1 MRAPEP
7 TMNTDPA
14 LTAHTRAARR
24 MLFLLFL
31 AMFLN
36 YYDRTIPAVVMEPI
50 RLEFGL
56 TDTMLGLLN
65 AVFTVT
71 YALFG
76 ILLGRLADVGVRK
89 RVMGLGLIA
98 WSAATALSGVAT
110 GFSWFLLARV
120 GVGIGEASCAPTAQS
135 IVADLYP
142 PERRSRAMGL
152 VMLGLPL
159 GLVAAF
165 FTGGAIATAMGSWH
179 AVFWLA
185 AVPGALLGGVMLMM
199 PEPARQAAAQDTV
212 SGGITQALRE
222 VWAVLSARWLTLGAV
237 GFGLAGYVGT
247 GFMVALLQ
255 RRFHLPLIQAGMIS
269 GVIIGA
275 TGLLAMI
282 GGGWLADV
290 LQTRW
295 RRGRLGLTTLASLAG
310 ALLTL
315 IALYLPPTQ
324 VTWFVLLFSIGWLA
338 TYLFPVC
345 AYPALQDV
353 VASRQRGVAMAVNL
367 AIGNVV
373 GGGCG
378 VVLMGAL
385 SDRFARASAQAAGQT
400 LSEAHRGMGLAAAML
415 LIPAAMAIMALATW
429 KASRHAAADRQR
441 ANDTAPAGAPT
452 Q

>member
-1 MRAPEP
+1 MNSALETTVPAPQ
-7 TMNTDPA
+7 
-14 LTAHTRAARR
+14 ARR
-24 MLFLLFL
+24 VVFLLFL

-36 YYDRTIPAVVMEPI
+36 YYDRTIPAVLMEPI

-56 TDTMLGLLN
+56 TDTLLGLLN

-76 ILLGRLADVGVRK
+76 IVLGRLADVGVRK
-89 RVMGLGLIA
+89 TVMGMGLIA
-98 WSAATALSGVAT
+98 WSAATALSGAAT
-110 GFSWFLLARV
+110 GFGWFLLARV

-135 IVADLYP
+135 IVADLYA

-165 FTGGAIATAMGSWH
+165 FTGGAIASAMGSWH

-185 AVPGALLGGVMLMM
+185 ALPGALLGGIMLMM
-199 PEPARQAAAQDTV
+199 KEPPRQAAPADAA
-212 SGGITQALRE
+212 SGGIAQALRL
-222 VWAVLSARWLTLGAV
+222 VWAVASLRWLTLGAI

-255 RRFHLPLIQAGMIS
+255 RYFHLPLIQAGIVS

-275 TGLLAMI
+275 TGLVAMI

-290 LQTRW
+290 LQQRW
-295 RRGRLGLTTLASLAG
+295 RPGRLGLTTLASVAG
-310 ALLTL
+310 AVLTL
-315 IALYLPPTQ
+315 IALCLPSTR
-324 VTWFVLLFSIGWLA
+324 VEWFVVLFAIGWLA

-345 AYPALQDV
+345 AYPALQEV
-353 VASRQRGVAMAVNL
+353 VAPRQRGVAMAVHL
-367 AIGNVV
+367 AVGNVV

-378 VVLMGAL
+378 VVLVGVL
-385 SDRFARASAQAAGQT
+385 SDRVALASAQAAGQA
-400 LSEAHRGMGLAAAML
+400 LDEYHRGVGLATGML
-415 LIPAAMAIMALATW
+415 LIPAAMALMALATW
-429 KASRHAAADRQR
+429 QATRHFDADRQR
-441 ANDTAPAGAPT
+441 AQDAASSLSTPH
-452 Q
+452 

>member
-1 MRAPEP
+1 
-7 TMNTDPA
+7 MNTAAHMAVPA
-14 LTAHTRAARR
+14 PGARR
-24 MLFLLFL
+24 MLFWLFL

-89 RVMGLGLIA
+89 QVMGIGLIA
-98 WSAATALSGVAT
+98 WSVATALSGAAT
-110 GFSWFLLARV
+110 GFGWFLLARV

-135 IVADLYP
+135 MVADLYP
-142 PERRSRAMGL
+142 SERRSRAMGL

-165 FTGGAIATAMGSWH
+165 FSGGAIATAMGSWH

-185 AVPGALLGGVMLMM
+185 AIPGALLGGVMLMM
-199 PEPARQAAAQDTV
+199 PEPPRQAAAWDAG
-212 SGGITQALRE
+212 SGGIGPALRG
-222 VWAVLSARWLTLGAV
+222 VWAVASLRWLTLGAI

-255 RRFHLPLIQAGMIS
+255 RHFHLPLIQAGVVS

-275 TGLLAMI
+275 TGLVAMV
-282 GGGWLADV
+282 GGGWLADR
-290 LQTRW
+290 LQQRW
-295 RRGRLGLTTLASLAG
+295 YAGRLGLSTLASMAG
-310 ALLTL
+310 AVLTL
-315 IALYLPPTQ
+315 CALYLPSTQ

-345 AYPALQDV
+345 AYPALQEV
-353 VASRQRGVAMAVNL
+353 VAPRRRGVAMAVNL
-367 AIGNVV
+367 AVGNVV

-378 VVLMGAL
+378 VVLVGVL
-385 SDRFARASAQAAGQT
+385 SDRFALASARTAGQA
-400 LSEAHRGMGLAAAML
+400 LDDVHRGAGLATAML
-415 LIPAAMAIMALATW
+415 LIPVAMAIMALATW
-429 KASRHAAADRQR
+429 RASRHFAADQR
-441 ANDTAPAGAPT
+441 RAQDAVPDHTTPR
-452 Q
+452 

>member
-1 MRAPEP
+1 
-7 TMNTDPA
+7 
-14 LTAHTRAARR
+14 
-24 MLFLLFL
+24 MLFWLFL

-36 YYDRTIPAVVMEPI
+36 YYDRTIPAVLMEPI

-89 RVMGLGLIA
+89 RVMGIGLIA
-98 WSAATALSGVAT
+98 WSVATALSGAAT
-110 GFSWFLLARV
+110 GFGWFLLARV

-135 IVADLYP
+135 MVADLYP
-142 PERRSRAMGL
+142 SERRSRAMGL

-165 FTGGAIATAMGSWH
+165 FSGGAIATAMGSWH

-185 AVPGALLGGVMLMM
+185 AIPGALLGGVMLMM
-199 PEPARQAAAQDTV
+199 PEPTRQAAAWDAG
-212 SGGITQALRE
+212 SGGIGPALRG
-222 VWAVLSARWLTLGAV
+222 VWAVASLRWLTLGAI

-255 RRFHLPLIQAGMIS
+255 RHFHLPLIQAGVIS

-275 TGLLAMI
+275 TGLVAMV
-282 GGGWLADV
+282 GGGWLADR
-290 LQTRW
+290 LQQRW
-295 RRGRLGLTTLASLAG
+295 YAGRLGLSTLASMAG
-310 ALLTL
+310 AVLTL
-315 IALYLPPTQ
+315 CALYLPSTQ

-345 AYPALQDV
+345 AYPALQEV
-353 VASRQRGVAMAVNL
+353 VPPRRRGVAMAVNL
-367 AIGNVV
+367 AVGNVV

-378 VVLMGAL
+378 VVLVGVL
-385 SDRFARASAQAAGQT
+385 SDRFALASARTAGQA
-400 LSEAHRGMGLAAAML
+400 LDDVHRGAGLATAML
-415 LIPAAMAIMALATW
+415 LIPVAMAIMALATW
-429 KASRHAAADRQR
+429 RASRHFAADQR
-441 ANDTAPAGAPT
+441 RAQDAVSDHPPSR
-452 Q
+452 

>member
-1 MRAPEP
+1 
-7 TMNTDPA
+7 
-14 LTAHTRAARR
+14 
-24 MLFLLFL
+24 MLFWLFL

-36 YYDRTIPAVVMEPI
+36 YYDRTIPAVLMEPI

-89 RVMGLGLIA
+89 RVMGIGLIA
-98 WSAATALSGVAT
+98 WSVATALSGAAT
-110 GFSWFLLARV
+110 GFGWFLLARV

-135 IVADLYP
+135 MVADLYP
-142 PERRSRAMGL
+142 SERRSRAMGL

-165 FTGGAIATAMGSWH
+165 FSGGAIATAMGSWH

-185 AVPGALLGGVMLMM
+185 AIPGALLGGVMLMM
-199 PEPARQAAAQDTV
+199 PEPPRQAAAWDAG
-212 SGGITQALRE
+212 SGGIGPALRG
-222 VWAVLSARWLTLGAV
+222 VWALASLRWLTLGAI

-255 RRFHLPLIQAGMIS
+255 RHFHLPLIQAGVIS

-275 TGLLAMI
+275 TGLVAMV
-282 GGGWLADV
+282 GGGWLADR
-290 LQTRW
+290 LQQRW
-295 RRGRLGLTTLASLAG
+295 YAGRLGLSTLASMAG
-310 ALLTL
+310 AVLTL
-315 IALYLPPTQ
+315 CALYLPSTQ

-345 AYPALQDV
+345 AYPALQEV
-353 VASRQRGVAMAVNL
+353 VPPRRRGVAMAVNL
-367 AIGNVV
+367 AVGNVV

-378 VVLMGAL
+378 VVLVGVL
-385 SDRFARASAQAAGQT
+385 SDRFALASARTAGQA
-400 LSEAHRGMGLAAAML
+400 LDDVHRGAGLATAML
-415 LIPAAMAIMALATW
+415 LIPVAMAIMALATW
-429 KASRHAAADRQR
+429 RASRHFVADQR
-441 ANDTAPAGAPT
+441 RAQDAVPDHAPSR
-452 Q
+452 